1 VSTVRFPSILA
12 IVALA
17 TACTDAGSA
26 PSKATKAASTPPAP
40 AAVAAPAALPAPEPS
55 ARPTKMEYAMPLA
68 PLKQPD
74 LNFSLYRNRW
84 TLVYYFS
91 PTCGH
96 CQHGWPWVQ
105 KMRASYESKGLA
117 VVAIASGSA
126 SPDDLQMFDTDF
138 KLDVPAFQ
146 DKMRSF
152 QNAYGA
158 GSVPMIMLVKPDASF
173 QTWVGSSDSL
183 KNVIETLV
191 KSGLHIK

>member
-1 VSTVRFPSILA
+1 MRFPSILA

-17 TACTDAGSA
+17 TACTDADSA
-26 PSKATKAASTPPAP
+26 PAKAPKSAPTPAVVTAPAAAPAPAP
-40 AAVAAPAALPAPEPS
+40 AAAVEAT

-105 KMRASYESKGLA
+105 KMRATYEKKGLA

-173 QTWVGSSDSL
+173 QTWVGSNDSL
-183 KNVIETLV
+183 KNAVEALV

>member
-1 VSTVRFPSILA
+1 MRFPSILA

-105 KMRASYESKGLA
+105 KMRTAYEKKGLA

-183 KNVIETLV
+183 KNVIESLV

>member
-1 VSTVRFPSILA
+1 VRFPSILA

-17 TACTDAGSA
+17 TACTDAR
-26 PSKATKAASTPPAP
+26 STPAKPAAPAAP
-40 AAVAAPAALPAPEPS
+40 AAVATAAPAAPAAAP
-55 ARPTKMEYAMPLA
+55 ARPTKMEYTIPLA

-74 LNFSLYRNRW
+74 LNFALFRNRW

-105 KMRASYESKGLA
+105 QMRAAYEKKGLA
-117 VVAIASGSA
+117 VVAIASGTA
-126 SPDDLQMFDTDF
+126 TPDDLQMFDTDF

-152 QNAYGA
+152 NNAYGA
-158 GSVPMIMLVKPDASF
+158 GSVPLIMLVKPDASF
-173 QTWVGSSDSL
+173 QSWVGANDSL
-183 KNVIETLV
+183 KSVIEGQI

>member
-17 TACTDAGSA
+17 TACTDVGSA
-26 PSKATKAASTPPAP
+26 LSKAVKSASTLSAP
-40 AAVAAPAALPAPEPS
+40 AAIAAPTFAPASEP
-55 ARPTKMEYAMPLA
+55 ATRPTKMEYAMPLA

-105 KMRASYESKGLA
+105 KMRASYEKKGLA

-183 KNVIETLV
+183 KNVIETSI

>member
-1 VSTVRFPSILA
+1 MRFPSILA

-17 TACTDAGSA
+17 TACTDAGPAPAKAA
-26 PSKATKAASTPPAP
+26 PSAP
-40 AAVAAPAALPAPEPS
+40 AAVALTAPAPAAAPAAPAPA

-74 LNFSLYRNRW
+74 LNFAQYRNRW

-105 KMRASYESKGLA
+105 KMRATYEKKGLA

-138 KLDVPAFQ
+138 KLDVPSFQ

-173 QTWVGSSDSL
+173 QTWVGSNDSL
-183 KNVIETLV
+183 KTVIETLV